1 MNREA
6 GYNYLDTSYT
16 GTSAAYLSGL
26 GDNELSV
33 ANSEDSPGR
42 RRQNNERY
50 FKLVNINFCVQR
62 KLSPGLIP
70 KI

>member
-26 GDNELSV
+26 GDSDPYNVFKIIGNGDMGMARSTAAGELG
-33 ANSEDSPGR
+33 P
-42 RRQNNERY
+42 
-50 FKLVNINFCVQR
+50 FI
-62 KLSPGLIP
+62 
-70 KI
+70 